1 MLGWRVATGVS
12 TSLFLNLVTSFAAA
26 VVFAW
31 NKLVDFKFCF
41 MFLPGTIVGSI
52 LEALLSSQAPTNLLL
67 GVFSVFLA
75 CAGTMMTL
83 SVREKKKEETRKP
96 SAGIGVVAVV
106 VIVSFLVGMLSSLI
120 GVGGHSIVGQLQ
132 YLLLATTVFAALI
145 GAAIRS
151 LVTVKASSSF
161 VNSVHR
167 VQHPD
172 RPSHVIDLRFMNP
185 SHIS

>member
-1 MLGWRVATGVS
+1 
-12 TSLFLNLVTSFAAA
+12 
-26 VVFAW
+26 
-31 NKLVDFKFCF
+31 

-67 GVFSVFLA
+67 GAFSVLLA
-75 CAGTMMTL
+75 CAGTIL
-83 SVREKKKEETRKP
+83 LLVPHRENHQEETRKP

-120 GVGGHSIVGQLQ
+120 GVGGPSIVGQLQ
-132 YLLLATTVFAALI
+132 YLLLATTVFAALT

-161 VNSVHR
+161 VSSLHR

-172 RPSHVIDLRFMNP
+172 RPSHVIDLRLMNP